1 VGLVRL
7 GQTLGELRKVL
18 GPPTRVTASPNDP
31 NSKLLD
37 YPKRGISVFLG
48 SSGAVIGVV
57 ISGRSWRTPE
67 GVAVGTPQGR
77 VTKSFG
83 KGLVRGEGNLTYP
96 ARGLAF
102 SFRNGKV
109 HTIYVFQREGDRALM
124 GDRLIEPGRRV
135 GQILLG
141 DPISRLEDAW
151 GRADRVLP
159 LGQGGQE
166 RLHSFK
172 EEAIGVVV
180 LAGRIQGV
188 ILETGDFITREGVKV
203 GSTRAE
209 VPARLRN
216 HLTGLSPSGSGMT
229 SGASDSGSRG
239 TGSARSR
246 SSRGAADR
254 FPPGWNPRRPV
265 SWKSDPRFRP
275 EDFGQGEFDPVGFWG
290 PSLHGGVWLP
300 HLSAPLRQD
309 TRRSQN
315 RPVRF
320 GSVIIPFQAPT
331 GTRRFRILPSP
342 WATTRDE
349 EAS

>member
-1 VGLVRL
+1 MGIRWIVWTLQPSSASKSHRLSGFRPRRQARIGPAGILVFVLVVFGLPGARPGSAQSNLIRGGQGVGVVRL
-7 GQTLGELRKVL
+7 GQTLGELRKAL
-18 GPPTRVTASPNDP
+18 GPPARVTASPNDP
-31 NSKLLD
+31 NSQLLD

-57 ISGRSWRTPE
+57 VRGRSWRTPE

-96 ARGLAF
+96 DRGLAF
-102 SFRNGKV
+102 SFRSGKV
-109 HTIYVFQREGDRALM
+109 YTIYVFQREEDRALM

-141 DPISRLEDAW
+141 DPISRVEDAW

-209 VPARLRN
+209 VLRAF
-216 HLTGLSPSGSGMT
+216 GT
-229 SGASDSGSRG
+229 SYRAEPERIWYDVRGIGFWFQGDRVRQIQVVSGSR
-239 TGSARSR
+239 
-246 SSRGAADR
+246 
-254 FPPGWNPRRPV
+254 
-265 SWKSDPRFRP
+265 
-275 EDFGQGEFDPVGFWG
+275 
-290 PSLHGGVWLP
+290 
-300 HLSAPLRQD
+300 
-309 TRRSQN
+309 
-315 RPVRF
+315 
-320 GSVIIPFQAPT
+320 
-331 GTRRFRILPSP
+331 
-342 WATTRDE
+342 
-349 EAS
+349 